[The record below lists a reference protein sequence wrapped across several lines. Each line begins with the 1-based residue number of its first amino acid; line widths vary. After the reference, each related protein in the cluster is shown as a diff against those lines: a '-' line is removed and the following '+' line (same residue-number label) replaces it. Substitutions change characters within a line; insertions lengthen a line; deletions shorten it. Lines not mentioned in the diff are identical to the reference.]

1 MEFTT
6 ERLVVRT
13 VSVEDADAMYQYR
26 SDPDTSQYLTTIPR
40 SADDIA
46 EMISK
51 SSVVMDVPGSWYQ
64 FVLVEST
71 NNTLIGDIGVHFLET
86 DPENTQVEI
95 GYTLD
100 KMYRGKGYATEALRV
115 IIDYLFNTLK
125 KRRIIASIDP
135 SNSASIRLVERLG
148 FRKEAHF
155 VESLFFHGKWVDDL
169 IYAILA
175 KEWRQKYANNTRL
188 QA

>member
-1 MEFTT
+1 MEFSTD
-6 ERLVVRT
+6 RLVLRT
-13 VSVEDADAMYQYR
+13 VRMEDKDAMYQYR
-26 SDPDTSQYLTTIPR
+26 SDPDTSQYLITIPR
-40 SADDIA
+40 SADDVA
-46 EMISK
+46 EMIGK
-51 SSVVMDVPGSWYQ
+51 SSVVIDVPGTWYQ
-64 FVLVEST
+64 FVLNEKVS
-71 NNTLIGDIGVHFLET
+71 NTLIGDIGVHFLET

-100 KMYRGKGYATEALRV
+100 KAFRGKGYATEALRA
-115 IIDYLFNTLK
+115 IIDYLFNTIK

-175 KEWRQKYANNTRL
+175 KEWRQKYDDNSRF
-188 QA
+188 QP